1 MNDIPIHFVNLL
13 SIEINFFL
21 LRSLNYD
28 LDDIKVSIRLFETYC
43 AKKKKKKNLD
53 YLKATS
59 RVNI

>member
-43 AKKKKKKNLD
+43 AKKKKKNLD
-53 YLKATS
+53 NLKATS